1 MAALKVVWTIVIPTE
16 FQVDIPL
23 WVVTEVE
30 AAGCLLPTLEHRM
43 ALVNRLADR
52 NFRDGGGGPFAAIVV
67 EHVSGRLISA
77 GVNRVL
83 ASNLSVSHA
92 EVVALSLAQRERG
105 TWDLGASGAP
115 ETELV
120 VNWRPC
126 LQCCGAALWAGV
138 SHIVIPDDSDLMERI
153 TGFDEGPVS
162 GDWIGE
168 FEARGIR
175 VTKGIG
181 VPEAVQVFRDY
192 AAQVANGRAVL
203 YNARGTGLNARAA
216 T

>member
-1 MAALKVVWTIVIPTE
+1 M
-16 FQVDIPL
+16 DIPM
-23 WVVTEVE
+23 WVVNEVE
-30 AAGCLLPTLEHRM
+30 AAGRVLPTLEQRM

-67 EHVSGRLISA
+67 EQVSGRLIAA

-83 ASNLSVSHA
+83 ASHLSVSHA

-115 ETELV
+115 RTELV

-126 LQCCGAALWAGV
+126 LQCCGAVLWSGV
-138 SHIVIPDDSDLMERI
+138 SHLVIPDDSDQMERI

-162 GDWIGE
+162 EDWIGE
-168 FEARGIR
+168 FEARGIG

-181 VPEAVQVFRDY
+181 VSDAIQVFQDY
-192 AAQVANGRAVL
+192 ADHVARGCAVL
-203 YNARGTGLNARAA
+203 YNARGTGENAGVRA
-216 T
+216 

>member
-1 MAALKVVWTIVIPTE
+1 MAPLKVVWTTMIATE

-23 WVVTEVE
+23 WVVAEVE
-30 AAGCLLPTLEHRM
+30 ASGCLLPTLEHRM

-67 EHVSGRLISA
+67 EQVSGRLISA

-92 EVVALSLAQRERG
+92 EVVALSLAQCERG

-115 ETELV
+115 QTELV

-153 TGFDEGPVS
+153 TGFDEGPV
-162 GDWIGE
+162 GADWIGE
-168 FEARGIR
+168 FEARGVR

-181 VPEAVQVFRDY
+181 VREAIQVFQDY
-192 AAQVANGRAVL
+192 AAHVANGCAVL
-203 YNARGTGLNARAA
+203 YNARGRRTHPLPV
-216 T
+216 

>member
-1 MAALKVVWTIVIPTE
+1 MIATG

-23 WVVTEVE
+23 WVVNEVE
-30 AAGCLLPTLEHRM
+30 AAGCVLPTLEQRM

-67 EHVSGRLISA
+67 EQVSGRLISA

-115 ETELV
+115 RTELV

-126 LQCCGAALWAGV
+126 LQCCGAVLWAGV
-138 SHIVIPDDSDLMERI
+138 SHLVIPDDSDLMERI

-162 GDWIGE
+162 EDWIGE
-168 FEARGIR
+168 FEARGIG

-181 VPEAVQVFRDY
+181 VPDAIQVFQDY
-192 AAQVANGRAVL
+192 ADHVARGCAVL
-203 YNARGTGLNARAA
+203 YNARGTGENAGV
-216 T
+216 TT